1 MPRMLE
7 AEYELFNRRRA
18 EFEEEHDREWV
29 VICGEEVAGSFTD
42 LEEAALA
49 ATDRSGPEGPYLIE
63 LDRGREAPA
72 TAVPVPETDVRLS

>member
-18 EFEEEHDREWV
+18 EFEEEQDREWV
-29 VICGEEVAGSFTD
+29 VICGEEVAGFFPD

-49 ATDRSGPEGPYLIE
+49 AIDRYGPEGPYLIE
-63 LDRGREAPA
+63 QIGVEKRPLP
-72 TAVPVPETDVRLS
+72 LSLFQRPMYA